1 MFAISCI
8 ARMVQHR
15 QWISE
20 SLISHSHSKKMKR
33 NANFHDDSKHS
44 IAFSK
49 EMFSL
54 YAVQGAKSVS
64 LQEKDIG
71 DFL

>member
-1 MFAISCI
+1 
-8 ARMVQHR
+8 
-15 QWISE
+15 
-20 SLISHSHSKKMKR
+20 MKR